1 MSYNNKKIAFI
12 NKSNKDIKFNF
23 DYEEIKDESIDV
35 KNINKSN
42 LLKDYDF
49 ILIYDK
55 KIIKHKNE

>member
-12 NKSNKDIKFNF
+12 NKSDKDIKFNF
-23 DYEEIKDESIDV
+23 DYEEIKDENIDV
-35 KNINKSN
+35 KNINKSDI
-42 LLKDYDF
+42 LKNYDF

>member
-1 MSYNNKKIAFI
+1 MSCNKKKIAFI
-12 NKSNKDIKFNF
+12 NKSDKDIKFNF
-23 DYEEIKDESIDV
+23 DYEEIKDENIDV